1 MIVDPENFS
10 SITISIYLKDGR
22 KFENRNISNTVADT
36 SVVACWDGDNIRVF
50 PMDAVREYVLH
61 FDNN

>member
-1 MIVDPENFS
+1 MILDPKDYS
-10 SITISIYLKDGR
+10 SATVSIYLKDGR
-22 KFENRNISNTVADT
+22 KFENRNIPSTVDP